1 MICVERFRKAYKHS
15 KARKFELKIS
25 GFALYDHSAALLLTL
40 NAVEKETIVNK
51 RKRRLVEREGQIN
64 QIVRAPSPEPNVAIE
79 ADAFWVQKSSR
90 NP

>member
-1 MICVERFRKAYKHS
+1 M
-15 KARKFELKIS
+15 
-25 GFALYDHSAALLLTL
+25 HSAALLLTL

-51 RKRRLVEREGQIN
+51 RKRRLAEREEQIKL
-64 QIVRAPSPEPNVAIE
+64 SEPNWGVAIE